1 MFVLEII
8 HHARSCESVV
18 VAVKTFHRVLC
29 DSLFVLSNLSP
40 ASNKCIFLCNEILIQ
55 CIDMLFLLSEV
66 LLQISNKR
74 FSLSNMQYM

>member
-40 ASNKCIFLCNEILIQ
+40 ASSHVYFYVMK
-55 CIDMLFLLSEV
+55 
-66 LLQISNKR
+66 
-74 FSLSNMQYM
+74 Y